1 MLRLPRWRANVGP
14 LWFRPD
20 EPALVADADLRA
32 PLADATYVDRPVAF
46 AFGASM
52 AVHAALAAM
61 VALLIGGSGIG
72 RPVPPDATLRATLAT
87 PAQKFVAPE
96 PVAAPPPPVPPS
108 AATDAVLP
116 KAFVPTPIPAPKP
129 PPVKDSGEGRVF
141 VQVVESDVPLAP
153 ELLGSLGALHP
164 GAVRIVPEFE
174 VEPAGTYPEAA
185 LAERR
190 QFSAEI
196 LTVVH
201 EDGSLEV
208 VQGTFEDPIFRDS
221 VRAAVATAKAR
232 PPEADGKVVT
242 GWTLLRFYFEFV
254 GSDAARAA
262 PAPTR

>member
-1 MLRLPRWRANVGP
+1 MLRLPRWHANVGP

-20 EPALVADADLRA
+20 ELALAADADFPA
-32 PLADATYVDRPVAF
+32 PLANATRNERPVAM
-46 AFGASM
+46 AFGASV

-61 VALLIGGSGIG
+61 VALVIGGSGVG
-72 RPVPPDATLRATLAT
+72 RPALPDATLRATLAT
-87 PAQKFVAPE
+87 PAQKFAVPE
-96 PVAAPPPPVPPS
+96 PVALAPPPAPAPTATV
-108 AATDAVLP
+108 AALP
-116 KAFVPTPIPAPKP
+116 KALLSAPIPVPKP
-129 PPVKDSGEGRVF
+129 FPVKGSGEGRVL
-141 VQVVESDVPLAP
+141 VQVVESDVPPAP

-196 LTVVH
+196 LAVVH

-221 VRAAVATAKAR
+221 VRAAVAAAKAR
-232 PPEADGKVVT
+232 PPDVDGKVVT

-254 GSDAARAA
+254 GSNAAGTA
-262 PAPTR
+262 PAPAR

>member
-1 MLRLPRWRANVGP
+1 MLRLPRWHANVGP

-20 EPALVADADLRA
+20 ELTLVADADLRA
-32 PLADATYVDRPVAF
+32 PLADATYGDRPVAF
-46 AFGASM
+46 AFGASV

-61 VALLIGGSGIG
+61 VALVIGGTGVG
-72 RPVPPDATLRATLAT
+72 RQSPPDATLRATLAT

-96 PVAAPPPPVPPS
+96 PVAAPPPPVPTS
-108 AATDAVLP
+108 AVADAAPP
-116 KAFVPTPIPAPKP
+116 KALVPTPIPAPKP

-190 QFSAEI
+190 QLSAEI
-196 LTVVH
+196 LAVVH

-221 VRAAVATAKAR
+221 VRAAVAAAKAR
-232 PPEADGKVVT
+232 PPEVDGKVVT

-254 GSDAARAA
+254 GSAAAGTA
-262 PAPTR
+262 SAPTR

>member
-1 MLRLPRWRANVGP
+1 MLRLPRWHANVGP

-20 EPALVADADLRA
+20 ELALAADADRRA
-32 PLADATYVDRPVAF
+32 PLADATHSERPVAM
-46 AFGASM
+46 AFGASV

-61 VALLIGGSGIG
+61 VALVIGGSGVG
-72 RPVPPDATLRATLAT
+72 RPAPPETTLRATLAT

-96 PVAAPPPPVPPS
+96 PAALPPPTLPAPAAVVAA
-108 AATDAVLP
+108 LP
-116 KAFVPTPIPAPKP
+116 KALVAAPIPAPKP
-129 PPVKDSGEGRVF
+129 PPVKESGEGRVL
-141 VQVVESDVPLAP
+141 VQVAESDVAPAP
-153 ELLGSLGALHP
+153 ELLASLQALHP

-174 VEPAGTYPEAA
+174 VEPAGAYPEAA

-201 EDGSLEV
+201 EDGRLEV

-221 VRAAVATAKAR
+221 VRAAVDSAKAR
-232 PPEADGKVVT
+232 PPEVDGKVVT

-254 GSDAARAA
+254 GSDAAGAA